1 MMRRVGGGIL
11 VTISLLGGAIIGVM
25 QGQPSLGLIGG
36 LVVGLIAAGILT
48 LWDVR
53 RRR

>member
-1 MMRRVGGGIL
+1 MNRVGGGIL
-11 VTISLLGGAIIGVM
+11 VAIGLIAGSAIGVIY
-25 QGQPSLGLIGG
+25 GEPSAGLIGG
-36 LVVGLIAAGILT
+36 LVVGLVGAGLVT

>member
-1 MMRRVGGGIL
+1 MERVGGGIL
-11 VTISLLGGAIIGVM
+11 VAIGLIAGTIIGVLY
-25 QGQPSLGLIGG
+25 GQPSIGLLTG
-36 LVVGLIAAGILT
+36 LVVGFAAAGAVA